1 MKRVGRGVWNKEHEI
16 KGPEGSQDVIRVE
29 LQNLKIKFELC
40 WLGRATVRS
49 PCEFSYSLLPVNS
62 WITARKSVACARH
75 APCAIYHGRTD
86 DRVLRS
92 RRFLPRCTLLINGFF
107 SCAPTVAI
115 VAYPILICIVLTAQA
130 SGCYIVDGSN
140 RRTQDHFRKTQRLGF
155 GHKL

>member
-92 RRFLPRCTLLINGFF
+92 RRFLATMHIAYQRVLFMCTHGRHRCLPNIDLY
-107 SCAPTVAI
+107 S
-115 VAYPILICIVLTAQA
+115 AYCSGLRVLHR
-130 SGCYIVDGSN
+130 GRI
-140 RRTQDHFRKTQRLGF
+140 
-155 GHKL
+155 